1 MTTRRPSVVLSER
14 EASLVLSN
22 WWRSIG
28 MAGAGVSVWNELGER
43 IMGPLMDADMAN
55 GGRGADSIAAAIRVR
70 PEPGG
75 RKR

>member
-1 MTTRRPSVVLSER
+1 MTRPRPVVLSER

-28 MAGAGVSVWNELGER
+28 MSGAGVSVWNELGER

-55 GGRGADSIAAAIRVR
+55 GGHGADSIAACIKVR
-70 PEPGG
+70 RG
-75 RKR
+75 R